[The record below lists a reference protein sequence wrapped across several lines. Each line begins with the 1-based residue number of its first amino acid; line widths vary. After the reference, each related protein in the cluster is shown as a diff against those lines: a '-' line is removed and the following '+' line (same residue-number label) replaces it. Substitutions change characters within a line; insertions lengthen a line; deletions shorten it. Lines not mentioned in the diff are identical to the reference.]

1 MRASAFFAIV
11 LLASLAGA
19 RVSAQQTAL
28 QSVSASDR
36 QILASIAFPG
46 HPVDEPLK
54 CGLSLV
60 AALEGKRASLSGE
73 VQEKLQR
80 LLMRVERQKSITA
93 GRFTVHY
100 DTSGLDAATMLD
112 GSYQPIP
119 GSANVYADSVAAI
132 ANRVYTAE
140 VAELGYLAPPSDG
153 PRGGG
158 PAYDI
163 YVENLGFY
171 GETIAEEPLDSKPTG
186 GRYITYMRIDNDFSF
201 VRPEANK
208 GLPGLRVTLAHEFHH
223 MIQLGSYG
231 YWGEDPFYYEITS
244 TWMEDVV
251 YPGVNDYLNYLKSS
265 GGHFRNPDKAFNTA
279 NGLIE
284 YSRAIWGHF
293 IAARFGSDMMRAA
306 LNNVMTVRPLEAID
320 LALHAA
326 TPNPTTFK
334 AEFAE
339 WVLWNYYTGSRADS
353 STYYP
358 SGAIYP
364 EIVQLPAEFVPPSGM
379 LTGSVEALSARY
391 HQVFTPVDTVVI
403 VQCNI
408 NRESAE
414 GHSGSTFPYSI
425 TLSSSQVDGSYEP
438 AGNMLFISPSV
449 SDPTNWKTLKIVQGV
464 ASLTGIAEG
473 TPYPNPFRP
482 NGTSVLFIPAQAASG
497 TLYIYSSSMDLIYS
511 AAQTSVVK
519 GGKSM
524 FTWNGHAHDDN
535 PAKSGIYVFVLSI
548 PGKTITGKIALI
560 RN

>member
-1 MRASAFFAIV
+1 
-11 LLASLAGA
+11 
-19 RVSAQQTAL
+19 
-28 QSVSASDR
+28 
-36 QILASIAFPG
+36 
-46 HPVDEPLK
+46 
-54 CGLSLV
+54 
-60 AALEGKRASLSGE
+60 
-73 VQEKLQR
+73 
-80 LLMRVERQKSITA
+80 
-93 GRFTVHY
+93 
-100 DTSGLDAATMLD
+100 
-112 GSYQPIP
+112 
-119 GSANVYADSVAAI
+119 
-132 ANRVYTAE
+132 
-140 VAELGYLAPPSDG
+140 
-153 PRGGG
+153 
-158 PAYDI
+158 
-163 YVENLGFY
+163 
-171 GETIAEEPLDSKPTG
+171 
-186 GRYITYMRIDNDFSF
+186 
-201 VRPEANK
+201 
-208 GLPGLRVTLAHEFHH
+208 
-223 MIQLGSYG
+223 
-231 YWGEDPFYYEITS
+231 
-244 TWMEDVV
+244 
-251 YPGVNDYLNYLKSS
+251 
-265 GGHFRNPDKAFNTA
+265 
-279 NGLIE
+279 
-284 YSRAIWGHF
+284 
-293 IAARFGSDMMRAA
+293 
-306 LNNVMTVRPLEAID
+306 
-320 LALHAA
+320 
-326 TPNPTTFK
+326 
-334 AEFAE
+334 
-339 WVLWNYYTGSRADS
+339 
-353 STYYP
+353 
-358 SGAIYP
+358 
-364 EIVQLPAEFVPPSGM
+364 M